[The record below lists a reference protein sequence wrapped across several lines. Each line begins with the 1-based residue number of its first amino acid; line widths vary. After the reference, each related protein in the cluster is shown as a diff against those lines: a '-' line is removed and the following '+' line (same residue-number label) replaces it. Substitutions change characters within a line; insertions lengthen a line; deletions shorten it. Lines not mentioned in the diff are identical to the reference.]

1 MTGKKE
7 LQVSAIENGTVI
19 DRIPS
24 NKLFTVISILGLDN
38 TDLTM
43 TFGMNLNSNALGN
56 KAIIKLWDK
65 YLADEEINKL
75 ALVSKDIKI
84 NIIKN
89 YEVVEKKVVSLPE
102 SINGIVRCVNPK
114 CVTNCE
120 GVSTRFNVVSK
131 EPIAI
136 QCCYCEKI
144 FEEKRIEII

>member
-24 NKLFTVISILGLDN
+24 NKLFTVISILGLDC
-38 TDLTM
+38 TEHTM
-43 TFGMNLNSNALGN
+43 TCGTNLNSNAVGK

-120 GVSTRFNVVSK
+120 GVTTRFSVISK
-131 EPIAI
+131 EPISI

-144 FEEKRIEII
+144 FAEKQIEII

>member
-24 NKLFTVISILGLDN
+24 DKLFKVISILGLD
-38 TDLTM
+38 DPSLTM
-43 TFGMNLNSNALGN
+43 TCGTNLNSNAIGK

-65 YLADEEINKL
+65 YLADEEIDKL

-84 NIIKN
+84 NTIKN
-89 YEVVEKKVVSLPE
+89 YEVIEKRYVELPD
-102 SINGIVRCVNPK
+102 SINGIVKCVNPK

-120 GVSTRFNVVSK
+120 GVRTRFAVVSK
-131 EPIAI
+131 DPLAVK
-136 QCCYCEKI
+136 CCYCEKI
-144 FEEKRIEII
+144 FEGKRIEII

>member
-24 NKLFTVISILGLDN
+24 DKLFTVISILGLD
-38 TDLTM
+38 DPLLTM
-43 TFGMNLNSNALGN
+43 TCGTNLNSNAIGK

-65 YLADEEINKL
+65 YLADEDINKL

-89 YEVVEKKVVSLPE
+89 YEVVEKKMVELPE
-102 SINGIVRCVNPK
+102 SFNGIVRCVNPK

-120 GVSTRFNVVSK
+120 GVKTRFNVVSK
-131 EPIAI
+131 EPISI
-136 QCCYCEKI
+136 RCCYCEKI
-144 FEEKRIEII
+144 FEGKQIEII

>member
-24 NKLFTVISILGLDN
+24 NKLFTVISILGLD
-38 TDLTM
+38 DPSLTM
-43 TFGMNLNSNALGN
+43 TCGTNLNSNAIGK

-89 YEVVEKKVVSLPE
+89 YEVVEKKIVSLPE

-120 GVSTRFNVVSK
+120 GVPTRFNVISK

-144 FEEKRIEII
+144 FAEKQIEII